1 MTVCAPCSPTREPTK
16 HVYYGLTKSLCAT
29 CKRSVDAKIHFLDG
43 SVYFDKYCPT
53 HGHERVLV
61 ASSVEWYL
69 DALSFVA
76 PATPPRGETKPVKA
90 GCPFDCGPCRSH
102 QQKVFMPVVPITSA
116 CNLDCPICYTVNKN
130 DDAFMLSK
138 ESFQATLDHL
148 VRNQGDAEGDLDI
161 INFTGGEPT
170 LHPELPE
177 LLRMARRAGFRRLT
191 VSTNGLRLKDEAYVA
206 ELAEHEA
213 RIVLSLDTF
222 DDETDKRML
231 GATTVAR
238 KLAVLD
244 LLEKH
249 DVTTTILPAVAAGL
263 NDKDVPR
270 LLELVLQRPNICS
283 LEMHTLTFTGQ
294 GGVGFERSA
303 RITTPDLH
311 RIVEAATEGRIAPKD
326 FVPSPVAHPHCYSIA
341 YLLMLDPRV
350 QRTRDDLPKVGQG
363 DSDDGARTTL
373 TRGYVP
379 FTRFMSRARVFDL
392 LSDSL
397 YMQPREK
404 VERYL
409 AEAIDEIWAG
419 PDDFPDRELLLATLK
434 RLIKH
439 MFPSSGPIDL
449 ALRQKIAERS
459 TKAIY
464 IHSHMDEETFDV
476 SRIMKCSIGVPEAD
490 GSNIPTCSYNVLYRE
505 RDPRFADPEMLARI
519 KAHRGPAFEAAPPL
533 AHVPN
538 KRSLPIL

>member
-1 MTVCAPCSPTREPTK
+1 MTICAPCSPTRDPSK
-16 HVYYGLTKSLCAT
+16 HVYYGMTKSLCST
-29 CKRSVDAKIHFLDG
+29 CKQSVDAKIHFEDDR
-43 SVYFDKYCPT
+43 VWFDKYCPA
-53 HGHERVLV
+53 HGHQHVLV
-61 ASSVEWYL
+61 SSSVEWYL

-76 PATPPRGETKPVKA
+76 PATPPRGETKAVKA
-90 GCPFDCGPCRSH
+90 GCPFDCGPCKSH

-138 ESFQATLDHL
+138 DSFQQMLDHL
-148 VRNQGDAEGDLDI
+148 VKQHDEIDI

-177 LLRMARRAGFRRLT
+177 LLRMSRRAGIRRLT
-191 VSTNGLRLKDEAYVA
+191 VSTNGLRLKDEAYVK
-206 ELAEHEA
+206 ELAECDA

-222 DDETDKRML
+222 DDEVDLKML
-231 GATTVAR
+231 GATTLKA
-238 KLAVLD
+238 KLKALD
-244 LLEKH
+244 LLAKY

-263 NDKDVPR
+263 NDKDVPK
-270 LLELVLQRPNICS
+270 LLELVLDRPNICS

-311 RIVEAATEGRIAPKD
+311 RIVEQATGGRIGRKD

-341 YLLMLDPRV
+341 YVLMV
-350 QRTRDDLPKVGQG
+350 
-363 DSDDGARTTL
+363 DGG
-373 TRGYVP
+373 GYVP
-379 FTRFMSRARVFDL
+379 FTRFMPRARVFDL

-409 AEAIDEIWAG
+409 GEAIDDIWAREDEI
-419 PDDFPDRELLLATLK
+419 PDAPRLLATLR
-434 RLIKH
+434 RLIEE
-439 MFPSSGPIDL
+439 MFPASGAIPL
-449 ALRQKIAERS
+449 ERRQKIAERA

-464 IHSHMDEETFDV
+464 IHSHMDEENFDV
-476 SRIMKCSIGVPEAD
+476 SRIMKCSIGVPEVD

-505 RDPRFADPEMLARI
+505 KDKRFADPAMLTRMS
-519 KAHRGPAFEAAPPL
+519 ES
-533 AHVPN
+533 PN
-538 KRSLPIL
+538 GKRALPVIS

>member
-1 MTVCAPCSPTREPTK
+1 MTICAPCVTREPTK
-16 HVYYGLTKSLCAT
+16 HVYYGMTKSLCAT
-29 CKRSVDAKIHFLDG
+29 CKKSVDAKIHFRGDG
-43 SVYFDKYCPT
+43 VWFDKFCPE
-53 HGHERVLV
+53 HGHQQVLV

-90 GCPFDCGPCRSH
+90 GCPFDCGPCKSH

-138 ESFQATLDHL
+138 ESFQQMLDHL
-148 VRNQGDAEGDLDI
+148 VRQNDEIDI

-177 LLRMARRAGFRRLT
+177 LLRMSRRAGIRRLT
-191 VSTNGLRLKDEAYVA
+191 VSTNGLRLKDEAYVK
-206 ELAEHEA
+206 ELADCDA

-222 DDETDKRML
+222 DDEVDMKLL
-231 GATTVAR
+231 GATTLKVKTKA
-238 KLAVLD
+238 LD

-263 NDKDVPR
+263 NDKDVPK
-270 LLELVLQRPNICS
+270 LLELVLERPNVCS

-311 RIVEAATEGRIAPKD
+311 RIVEQATDGRIGPKD
-326 FVPSPVAHPHCYSIA
+326 FVPSPVAHPHCYSIC
-341 YLLMLDPRV
+341 YVLMLD
-350 QRTRDDLPKVGQG
+350 GG
-363 DSDDGARTTL
+363 
-373 TRGYVP
+373 GYVP
-379 FTRFMSRARVFDL
+379 FTRFMPRARVFEL
-392 LSDSL
+392 LADSL

-409 AEAIDEIWAG
+409 GEAIDDIWAREDEI
-419 PDDFPDRELLLATLK
+419 PDAPRLLSTLR
-434 RLIKH
+434 RLIEE
-439 MFPSSGPIDL
+439 MFPASGAIPL
-449 ALRQKIAERS
+449 ERRQKIAERA

-464 IHSHMDEETFDV
+464 IHSHMDEENFDV
-476 SRIMKCSIGVPEAD
+476 SRIMKCSIGVPETD

-505 RDPRFADPEMLARI
+505 KDRRFADPAMLARMD
-519 KAHRGPAFEAAPPL
+519 H
-533 AHVPN
+533 
-538 KRSLPIL
+538 KRALPVLP